1 MRRFVSDAA
10 LRRKPRAAED
20 AQSSA
25 REARYARGM
34 LGRTVIVVIP
44 TIAVAVTALVLLG
57 PGALRPAVGVRLRGV
72 PFAGGRVLALRLEAV
87 KSLYDVDDV
96 TALDRI
102 HVDAVAGGVRLA
114 TWSGDADVDGIA
126 EVRLEASAPIQ
137 GPLGVVVTRD
147 GVLLGKGTVPLRA
160 ADPIGTGRGFV
171 PGTAEG
177 ALGIQVEAV
186 RGALAAPFPE
196 TLAFTVTEA
205 PGGAPV
211 QADLE
216 LAVLGADLYRAG
228 SAANAAAEALPFRLT
243 TNDRGAARVVLKPL
257 AHDVNLTITAKTL
270 EKTGRWDG
278 LLPVVPGAA
287 WIDPA
292 GGLGPLTVVSPAPH
306 AFAYL
311 SFWSEEGRVAGAT
324 LPLAKDPDGFY
335 RARVTPPLPTGA
347 RVLYVSVAGD
357 PLERGAGTVA
367 WPLRP
372 AEAAVV
378 TRPFELM
385 LDGIP
390 AARELEKARAWSARR
405 AGLAVIAAAALA
417 EILLLLYR
425 SRASQQKLEAHF
437 LQGEASDSPDRPALL
452 RAAREHMVLRALVA
466 VAMIALAFAIIGALT
481 SLRMR

>member
-1 MRRFVSDAA
+1 
-10 LRRKPRAAED
+10 
-20 AQSSA
+20 
-25 REARYARGM
+25 M
-34 LGRTVIVVIP
+34 LGRIAILVIP
-44 TIAVAVTALVLLG
+44 TVAVAVTALVLLG

-72 PFAGGRVLALRLEAV
+72 PLAGGHVVALRLEAV

-96 TALDRI
+96 TALGGI
-102 HVDAVAGGVRLA
+102 HVDAVAGGARLG

-126 EVRLEASAPIQ
+126 EVRLESPAPIE
-137 GPLGVVVTRD
+137 GPLGVVVTRN
-147 GVLLGKGTVPLRA
+147 GALLAKGSIPLRPA
-160 ADPIGTGRGFV
+160 EAIGTRRGFV
-171 PGTAEG
+171 PGTVEG
-177 ALGIQVEAV
+177 ALAIQVEAV

-196 TLAFTVTEA
+196 TLSLTVTEVL
-205 PGGAPV
+205 GGAPV

-216 LAVLGADLYRAG
+216 LAVLGADLAAVG
-228 SAANAAAEALPFRLT
+228 STVNAAPVALPYRLT
-243 TNDRGAARVVLKPL
+243 TNNRGAARVVLKPL
-257 AHDVNLTITAKTL
+257 SHDVNLTITAKTL

-278 LLPVVPGAA
+278 LMPIVPGAA

-311 SFWSEEGRVAGAT
+311 SFWSEEGRVAGAA
-324 LPLAKDPDGFY
+324 LPLSKDPDGFY

-347 RVLYVSVAGD
+347 RILYVSVAGD
-357 PLERGAGTVA
+357 PLEGGAGTVA

-372 AEAAVV
+372 AEAAVT
-378 TRPFELM
+378 TRPFELL

-390 AARELEKARAWSARR
+390 AARALEKARAWSSRR

-425 SRASQQKLEAHF
+425 SRVSQQKLEAHF
-437 LQGEASDSPDRPALL
+437 LEGEAADSPERPALL
-452 RAAREHMVLRALVA
+452 RAAREHMVLRALVG

>member
-1 MRRFVSDAA
+1 
-10 LRRKPRAAED
+10 
-20 AQSSA
+20 
-25 REARYARGM
+25 M
-34 LGRTVIVVIP
+34 LGRIAILVIP
-44 TIAVAVTALVLLG
+44 TVAVAVTALVLLG

-72 PFAGGRVLALRLEAV
+72 PFAGGHVLALRLEAV

-96 TALDRI
+96 TALAGI
-102 HVDAVAGGVRLA
+102 HVDAIAGGARLG

-126 EVRLEASAPIQ
+126 EVRLESPTPIE
-137 GPLGVVVTRD
+137 GPLGVVITRS
-147 GVLLGKGTVPLRA
+147 GALLGKGTIPLRA
-160 ADPIGTGRGFV
+160 AEPVGQRRGFV
-171 PGTAEG
+171 PGTTG
-177 ALGIQVEAV
+177 GTLRIQVEAV

-196 TLAFTVTEA
+196 TLSLTVTEVL
-205 PGGAPV
+205 GGAPV
-211 QADLE
+211 KADLE
-216 LAVLGADLYRAG
+216 LAVLGADVTAAG
-228 SAANAAAEALPFRLT
+228 SAANAAPAELPFRLT

-257 AHDVNLTITAKTL
+257 SHDVNLTITANTL

-278 LLPVVPGAA
+278 MLPVIPGAA

-292 GGLGPLTVVSPAPH
+292 SRLGPLTVVSPAPH

-311 SFWSEEGRVAGAT
+311 SFWSEAGRVAGAS
-324 LPLAKDPDGFY
+324 LPLSKDPDGFF
-335 RARVTPPLPTGA
+335 RARVTPQLPTGA
-347 RVLYVSVAGD
+347 RILFVSVAGD
-357 PLERGAGTVA
+357 PLEQGAGTVA

-372 AEAAVV
+372 AEAAFT

-385 LDGIP
+385 LDGVP
-390 AARELEKARAWSARR
+390 AARELEKARAWSSRR

-425 SRASQQKLEAHF
+425 SRASQKKLEAHF
-437 LQGEASDSPDRPALL
+437 LEGEAEGSPERPALL

>member
-1 MRRFVSDAA
+1 
-10 LRRKPRAAED
+10 
-20 AQSSA
+20 
-25 REARYARGM
+25 M
-34 LGRTVIVVIP
+34 LGRIAILVIP
-44 TIAVAVTALVLLG
+44 TVAVAVTALVLLG

-72 PFAGGRVLALRLEAV
+72 PFAGSRVLALRLEAV

-96 TALDRI
+96 TTLAGI
-102 HVDAVAGGVRLA
+102 HVDAIAGGVRLG

-126 EVRLEASAPIQ
+126 ELRLESPTPIE
-137 GPLGVVVTRD
+137 GPLGVVITRN
-147 GVLLGKGTVPLRA
+147 GGLLGRGTIPLRA
-160 ADPIGTGRGFV
+160 AEPVEQRRGFV
-171 PGTAEG
+171 PGTTEG
-177 ALGIQVEAV
+177 ALAIQVEAV

-196 TLAFTVTEA
+196 TLALTVTELL
-205 PGGAPV
+205 GGAPV

-216 LAVLGADLYRAG
+216 LAVLGADLSAAG
-228 SAANAAAEALPFRLT
+228 SAANAAPEALPFRLT

-257 AHDVNLTITAKTL
+257 SHDVNLTITAKTL

-278 LLPVVPGAA
+278 MMPIIPGAA

-292 GGLGPLTVVSPAPH
+292 SGLGPLTVVSPAPH

-311 SFWSEEGRVAGAT
+311 SFWSEAGRVAGAS
-324 LPLAKDPDGFY
+324 LPLARDPDGFF
-335 RARVTPPLPTGA
+335 RARVTPQLPTGA
-347 RVLYVSVAGD
+347 RILYVSVAGD
-357 PLERGAGTVA
+357 PLEQGAGTVA

-372 AEAAVV
+372 AEAAFA
-378 TRPFELM
+378 TRPFELL

-390 AARELEKARAWSARR
+390 AARELEKARAWSSRR

-437 LQGEASDSPDRPALL
+437 LAGEAEGSPERPALL
-452 RAAREHMVLRALVA
+452 RAAREHVVLRALVG

>member
-1 MRRFVSDAA
+1 
-10 LRRKPRAAED
+10 
-20 AQSSA
+20 
-25 REARYARGM
+25 M
-34 LGRTVIVVIP
+34 LGRIAILVIP
-44 TIAVAVTALVLLG
+44 TVAVAVTALVLLG
-57 PGALRPAVGVRLRGV
+57 PGALRSAVGVRVRGV
-72 PFAGGRVLALRLEAV
+72 PFAGGHVLALRLEAV

-96 TALDRI
+96 TALGGI
-102 HVDAVAGGVRLA
+102 HVDAIAGSVRLG

-126 EVRLEASAPIQ
+126 EVRLESPTPIE
-137 GPLGVVVTRD
+137 GPLGVVVTRS
-147 GVLLGKGTVPLRA
+147 GVLLGRGTIPLRA
-160 ADPIGTGRGFV
+160 AEAIPRRRGFV

-177 ALGIQVEAV
+177 ALVIQVEAL

-196 TLAFTVTEA
+196 TLALTVTEML
-205 PGGAPV
+205 GGAPV
-211 QADLE
+211 RADLE
-216 LAVLGADLYRAG
+216 LAVLGADLTAAG
-228 SAANAAAEALPFRLT
+228 SAANAAPEALPFRLT

-257 AHDVNLTITAKTL
+257 SHDVNLTITAKTPA
-270 EKTGRWDG
+270 KTGRWDG
-278 LLPVVPGAA
+278 LMPIVPGAA

-311 SFWSEEGRVAGAT
+311 SFWSEEGRVAGAS

-335 RARVTPPLPTGA
+335 RARITPRLPTGA
-347 RVLYVSVAGD
+347 RILYVSVAGD
-357 PLERGAGTVA
+357 PLEQGAGTVA

-372 AEAAVV
+372 AEAAVA
-378 TRPFELM
+378 TRPFELL

-390 AARELEKARAWSARR
+390 AARALEKARAWSARR

-437 LQGEASDSPDRPALL
+437 LAGEAEDSPDRPALL
-452 RAAREHMVLRALVA
+452 GAAREHLVLRALVA
-466 VAMIALAFAIIGALT
+466 VAMIALSFAIIGALT